1 MKNFRINAVMAG
13 VLYVIGTAFG
23 ITGAIVGGDVYTS
36 LVSGKSL
43 IGIDI
48 LSLVGSNTSQLL
60 GGAFFT
66 LLMGISLAAMTIF
79 LYPIFRKDSEELAM
93 GMVIFRGAIE
103 GVWYM
108 ITTLSF
114 LALGLLGNE
123 YVAVGANSSELQSV
137 GNVVY
142 RFLDVIGP
150 VGVIMFLIGATCIYI
165 SFYRTKLIPRWLTIW
180 GFIGIV
186 PFLAYA
192 ILHFFQLDNGI
203 GFYLQMV
210 LAPQELVMGLWLI
223 IKGFDQEAVKEL
235 IQAKN
240 II

>member
-1 MKNFRINAVMAG
+1 MKTYRMNAMMAG
-13 VLYVIGTAFG
+13 ALYIMGTVFG
-23 ITGAIVGGDVYTS
+23 ITGAIVGGEAFSS
-36 LVSGKSL
+36 LVSGKPL
-43 IGIDI
+43 TGDI
-48 LSLVGSNTSQLL
+48 LSIVGANTSQLT

-108 ITTLSF
+108 MTTLAF
-114 LALGLLGNE
+114 LVLVFLGNE
-123 YVAVGANSSELQSV
+123 YVAIGANSTALQSV
-137 GNVVY
+137 GNVTY
-142 RFLDVIGP
+142 RFLDILGP
-150 VGVIMFLIGATCIYI
+150 VGTIMFLIGATFLYI

-186 PFLAYA
+186 PYLAFA
-192 ILHFFQLDNGI
+192 ILHFFHLDNGI

-223 IKGFDQEAVKEL
+223 IKGFNQKAVKEL
-235 IQAKN
+235 IQK
-240 II
+240 